1 MLQWD
6 HYAPHMHSIYSQR
19 MLYGLIFYWGDWNTF
34 LFLYVLFCLFDHQTQ
49 FISRRIDLLQHTQH
63 TTGKNSLNSFF
74 VRSLFIVI
82 CLFVFFNFLLLWW
95 CIWLHHRLGRN
106 YVKTTSRYIEPTNEY
121 FVFVSSDNVW
131 RIRGWFL
138 FHLSPR
144 THIHSIDSLMRINH
158 NKISSLAGAAMLL
171 ARYATMFIWGN
182 PT

>member
-6 HYAPHMHSIYSQR
+6 HCAPHMHSIYSQR

-82 CLFVFFNFLLLWW
+82 CLFVFFLIFCFCGDAFGCIIGWGEITWKLLHGILNQQMSILFLFLL
-95 CIWLHHRLGRN
+95 IMYGEF
-106 YVKTTSRYIEPTNEY
+106 VADSFFTSRLAHTFIQ
-121 FVFVSSDNVW
+121 S
-131 RIRGWFL
+131 IR
-138 FHLSPR
+138 SCE
-144 THIHSIDSLMRINH
+144 
-158 NKISSLAGAAMLL
+158 
-171 ARYATMFIWGN
+171 
-182 PT
+182 